1 MDNVWRRVVETLRYC
16 LGTLGTGIIAAVM
29 LPVMILTAALS
40 LLGVGLLALP
50 HELRWLARAAD
61 FERRRAGARLGRTVP
76 GHERLGG
83 QVRELLADSATVRDL
98 RWLPVN
104 LLAGLVLGTIG
115 TGFILIPLLA
125 VPTIALWWL
134 FPEDDPMRVIAN
146 IPVTNWGSALGLG
159 LVQLLLCLV
168 LAVFV
173 APWIADL
180 SARISALL
188 LAPSTREKLTERVET
203 LEETRAG
210 AVDAHGAELRRIE
223 RDLHDGTQA
232 RLVSI
237 AMRLGLAEQQ
247 LARDPQAVA
256 TLLAEARE
264 GAEEAMT
271 ELRGVLRSMY
281 PPILADRGLEGAL
294 AAVAANCP
302 LPVELDVPT
311 LGKLPAPVEAA
322 AYFVVNEALT
332 NVVKHSGATGAQ
344 VTVTRIGDTLSVIVL
359 DNGRGGVSEERGTGV
374 AGMRR
379 RIAALDGQF
388 MVDSPVGG
396 PTVVAMDCPCG
407 S

>member
-29 LPVMILTAALS
+29 LPVMIFTAALS

-83 QVRELLADSATVRDL
+83 QVRELLADPATVRDL

-125 VPTIALWWL
+125 VPTVALWWL
-134 FPEDDPMRVIAN
+134 FPDDDPMRVIAN
-146 IPVTNWGSALGLG
+146 IPVTNWGSAIGLG
-159 LVQLLLCLV
+159 LVQLLLCVV

-173 APWIADL
+173 APRIADL

>member
-1 MDNVWRRVVETLRYC
+1 MDNAWRRVVAAFRYN
-16 LGTLGTGIIAAVM
+16 LGTLATGIAAAVGV
-29 LPVMILTAALS
+29 PVLLFTAAVS
-40 LLGVGLLALP
+40 MLGIGLLALP
-50 HELRWLARAAD
+50 HELRWLGQIAD
-61 FERRRAGARLGRTVP
+61 FERWRAGARLGREIP
-76 GHERLGG
+76 GHEGAAGNLRA
-83 QVRELLADSATVRDL
+83 QLADPATLRDL
-98 RWLPVN
+98 RWVPAN
-104 LLAGLVLGTIG
+104 MFAGLVLGTLGIG
-115 TGFILIPLLA
+115 LAVLPVLA
-125 VPTIALWWL
+125 VPAISLWWL

-146 IPVTNWGSALGLG
+146 IPVTSWGSAAGLG
-159 LVQLLLCLV
+159 LVQLVLCLG
-168 LAVFV
+168 LAFFV
-173 APWIADL
+173 TPRIADL

-188 LAPSTREKLTERVET
+188 LAPSTREQLTERVET

-247 LARDPQAVA
+247 LERDPQAVA
-256 TLLAEARE
+256 ALLAEARE

-302 LPVELDVPT
+302 LPVELDVPS
-311 LGKLPAPVEAA
+311 LGKVPAPVEAA

-344 VTVTRIGDTLSVIVL
+344 VTVTRIGDTLSVVVL
-359 DNGRGGVSEERGTGV
+359 DNGRGGINEERGTGV

-388 MVDSPVGG
+388 VVDSPVGG
-396 PTVVAMDCPCG
+396 PTVVAMDCPCV

>member
-1 MDNVWRRVVETLRYC
+1 MDNVWRRVAESLRYC
-16 LGTLGTGIIAAVM
+16 LGTLGTGITAAVM
-29 LPVMILTAALS
+29 LPVMIFTAAVS
-40 LLGVGLLALP
+40 LLGIGLLALP
-50 HELRWLARAAD
+50 HELRWLAMAAD
-61 FERRRAGARLGRTVP
+61 FERRRAGGRLGRTIP

-83 QVRELLADSATVRDL
+83 QVRELLADPATVRDL
-98 RWLPVN
+98 RWLPVH

-125 VPTIALWWL
+125 VPAIALWWL
-134 FPEDDPMRVIAN
+134 FPEDDPMRVLAN
-146 IPVTNWGSALGLG
+146 IPVTNWGSAIGLG
-159 LVQLLLCLV
+159 LVQLLLCVV

-173 APWIADL
+173 APRIADL

-188 LAPSTREKLTERVET
+188 LAPSAREELTERVET

-256 TLLAEARE
+256 KLLAEARE